1 MDVLDTTKHSYFCGT
16 RSRPRDLLITSR
28 FAGLCPIGIGLEVRV
43 FRDIWAHFLRLF
55 TPGVDTLVL
64 VAFTALHEASRREI
78 APPLVKPKVSLREIG
93 VASLH
98 WFAQKSEARSIVGR
112 GKSAFFRGFS
122 GVHEIFG

>member
-1 MDVLDTTKHSYFCGT
+1 MGT

-28 FAGLCPIGIGLEVRV
+28 FAGRYPIGIGLEVKV
-43 FRDIWAHFLRLF
+43 WDIWAHFLRLF

-78 APPLVKPKVSLREIG
+78 APPLVKSKASQRGIG

-98 WFAQKSEARSIVGR
+98 WFAQKSEARSVGGR
-112 GKSAFFRGFS
+112 GESAFF
-122 GVHEIFG
+122 